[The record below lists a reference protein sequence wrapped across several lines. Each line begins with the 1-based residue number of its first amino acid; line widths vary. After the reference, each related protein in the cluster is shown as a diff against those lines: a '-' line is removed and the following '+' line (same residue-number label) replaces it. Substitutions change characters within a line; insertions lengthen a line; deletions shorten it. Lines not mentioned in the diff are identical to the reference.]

1 MATHLLTMQITNN
14 LTGIPAVQVSASLSA
29 ADVAT
34 MDQLIADDQAI
45 VNMNLGPG
53 GTTIQAGIIF
63 TADITTT
70 SLSGLT
76 NVTIST
82 PATATIASI
91 RPGQWIYGPN
101 IPTGQQVL
109 SASGTTI
116 HMTGTD
122 TPTAVATANTY
133 FVTGRR
139 LAGSFSTNG
148 ELFIPNRGVLKIFP
162 GDYVAVDN
170 SGWPILLSAESIAFP
185 KSSWTFT

>member
-1 MATHLLTMQITNN
+1 MATHTLKLSTASLGGLT
-14 LTGIPAVQVSASLSA
+14 AVQVSAALAA

-34 MDQLIADDQAI
+34 IDQSIADDQAI
-45 VNMNLGPG
+45 VSMNLGPSAS
-53 GTTIQAGIIF
+53 TIQAAIIF

-70 SLSGLT
+70 QMSGLT
-76 NVTIST
+76 NVSIST

-91 RPGQWIYGPN
+91 RPGQWIYGPS

-122 TPTAVATANTY
+122 TPTAVATGNTY

-148 ELFIPNRGVLKIFP
+148 ELFIPNRGVLKLFP

-170 SGWPILLSAESIAFP
+170 SGWPILLSAESVAYAN
-185 KSSWTFT
+185 SSWIFT